1 MAGKTN
7 SAGEIAIV
15 VICSLVL
22 VTNFA
27 ALVYCYFKRNY
38 LPIKSL
44 NLVNMYFTYVSMMMS
59 FIGSVFVSNSQFAN
73 KEWAVCAVTIG
84 WLGMSLGV
92 LMFVALLLMRIY
104 RYINVFLLKRRAT
117 GIYFIVPV
125 AYLISVS
132 TLYAILSF
140 VVDPKSAYSYDPKA
154 NMCVVGTPL
163 YVVGVVLLAIQGIA
177 ICAMLIKA
185 RKMECCFNEYRNMV
199 ITVGVCI
206 LSGIIV
212 LVLRFVKIGS
222 DNMAGGI
229 LKIIFMFIPQ
239 QVYFFLV
246 LGPSIYHSLRNS
258 DDYLSYFIATIEQHG
273 LSPIYEMAGKCT
285 LGEISG
291 MSETGQSRNLSMQSG
306 YTEASRFS
314 GNVPAP
320 HPGRGADEEET
331 RGVRNFNQASTF
343 SFTEN

>member
-1 MAGKTN
+1 
-7 SAGEIAIV
+7 
-15 VICSLVL
+15 
-22 VTNFA
+22 
-27 ALVYCYFKRNY
+27 
-38 LPIKSL
+38 
-44 NLVNMYFTYVSMMMS
+44 MYFTYISMMLS

-117 GIYFIVPV
+117 GIYFIIPV
-125 AYLISVS
+125 AYLVAVS
-132 TLYAILSF
+132 TLYAVLSF
-140 VVDPKSAYSYDPKA
+140 VINPKSGYSYDPKT
-154 NMCVVGTPL
+154 NMCVVATPL
-163 YVVGVVLLAIQGIA
+163 YVVGVVLLAIQGI
-177 ICAMLIKA
+177 IMCVMLVKA
-185 RKMECCFNEYRNMV
+185 RKMECCFNEYKIMI
-199 ITVGVCI
+199 ITVGVCFVA
-206 LSGIIV
+206 GIII

-222 DNMAGGI
+222 DNMASGI

-239 QVYFFLV
+239 QVYFFLI
-246 LGPSIYHSLRNS
+246 LGPPIYHSLRDS
-258 DDYLSYFIATIEQHG
+258 EEYLAYFIDTIEKRG

-291 MSETGQSRNLSMQSG
+291 MSEYGQSRNISMQSG
-306 YTEASRFS
+306 YTQASRFS

-320 HPGRGADEEET
+320 SSDKDANGENHGT
-331 RGVRNFNQASTF
+331 RNVNQASTF